1 MTWIGYSRCST
12 GKQADSGLGLLAQRT
27 KLEAW
32 ATFHGRELVIIEDAG
47 VSGSTLNRPGWRRVE
62 RALAGE
68 VLHLQGAEAQLDPF
82 GLASESWERAPVI
95 EGVVVVKL
103 DRITRSVRDLLAL
116 VDEYF
121 TGDDAP
127 GFVSC
132 SEAIDTTT
140 PMGRFVLTIFG
151 ALGQLEREMISE
163 RTSDAMQEAK
173 RQGRIVGPVPVG
185 RRDRGD
191 GFHEDDPDQFA
202 CWLFVGDIDSFTE
215 AASVANEGGLRRAGG
230 SPWDR
235 KSIKR
240 LFDTAEKYGWER

>member
-1 MTWIGYSRCST
+1 MWIGYVRVST
-12 GKQADSGLGLLAQRT
+12 GKQADSGLGLAAQRQ

-47 VSGSTLNRPGWRRVE
+47 VSGSTLNRPGWRRIE
-62 RALAGE
+62 SALREGSII
-68 VLHLQGAEAQLDPF
+68 LHDRRFLDAFP
-82 GLASESWERAPVI
+82 AV

-191 GFHEDDPDQFA
+191 GFHEDDPEQFA